1 MKRFVTSA
9 AVATAALTLAGSV
22 LAQSARQH
30 SSGWGSPRAGTAG
43 ATGAAGVTGSLSS
56 DPVVQWNQELLTLL
70 QVPGAQPATIH
81 PTRTLAI
88 TQLAVYDAV
97 NAITGG
103 YQPYLQTAPAPAHAS
118 LPAAVAAAART
129 SLDAL
134 LPTQQPAIDAMYQSS
149 LAALGSTPAVRNGV
163 LVGDRAAQAILAA
176 RANDGSALAAP
187 AFTPGSGP
195 GAYQPTPPA
204 KLAPVFGQWP
214 NVTPFALRSAS
225 QFRPP
230 APPPLS
236 SAQYVDAF
244 NQVASLGRS
253 DSTTRSADQT
263 AIAKFWGAGPIWIV
277 WNQIAQ
283 MAVTGFHST
292 PAQSARLFATL
303 DTGLADSAIGLYDA
317 KYAYNRWRPITAI
330 TAADTGNPAAVSD
343 PTWTPLATT
352 APDPS
357 YPGAHA
363 TFSETAAVTLA
374 DFFGTDNFAFSL
386 SNPALPG
393 VVRSFG
399 SFSQAADEASASRI
413 YAGQHFAYDEQAGA
427 ALGRQVAD
435 YIGDHLLL
443 ASAAP
448 SIGDRG
454 RGVRG
459 RGARRLS
466 DRLAARGARGRA

>member
-1 MKRFVTSA
+1 MKRLA
-9 AVATAALTLAGSV
+9 ASTAIAIVSLTLAGSV
-22 LAQSARQH
+22 LAQSLKQH
-30 SSGWGSPRAGTAG
+30 RTGRVTPRLTALDAAG
-43 ATGAAGVTGSLSS
+43 AGSSN
-56 DPVVQWNQELLTLL
+56 PVVQWNQELLTLL

-88 TQLAVYDAV
+88 TQLAVFDAV

-103 YQPYLQTAPAPAHAS
+103 YEPYLQTPPAPAHAS
-118 LPAAVAAAART
+118 LTAAVAAAART

-149 LAALGSTPAVRNGV
+149 LAALDGTPAVQKGV
-163 LVGDRAAQAILAA
+163 TVGERAARAILAA
-176 RANDGSALAAP
+176 RANDGSAVAPP

-204 KLAPVFGQWP
+204 LLSPVFGNWP
-214 NVTPFALRSAS
+214 KVTPFALRSAS

-230 APPPLS
+230 APPALT

-253 DSTTRSADQT
+253 NSTTRSADQT
-263 AIAKFWGAGPIWIV
+263 AIGKFWGAAPIWIV

-283 MAVTGFHST
+283 MALAGFQST

-317 KYAYNRWRPITAI
+317 KYTYNRWRPITAI
-330 TAADTGNPAAVSD
+330 TAADTGNPAAASD

-363 TFSETAAVTLA
+363 TFSEAAAVTLA
-374 DFFGTDNFAFSL
+374 NFFGTDNFAFSL
-386 SNPALPG
+386 SNAALPG
-393 VVRSFG
+393 VVRSFT

-413 YAGQHFAYDEQAGA
+413 YAGQHFAYDEQAGE
-427 ALGRQVAD
+427 ALGRQVAAYVD
-435 YIGDHLLL
+435 DHALLAASTRAIGDH
-443 ASAAP
+443 
-448 SIGDRG
+448 
-454 RGVRG
+454 
-459 RGARRLS
+459 RR
-466 DRLAARGARGRA
+466 AGRARAIRRAGNH